1 MLRSLLDQ
9 VCYAVA
15 RPRLEAKTFRAVV
28 PLAFVNVLNLVCG
41 LVGESHPLHHWST
54 KCLAV
59 AKTPR
64 RPTPLLQVLLQA
76 LVG

>member
-1 MLRSLLDQ
+1 MPHLLLEQ

-41 LVGESHPLHHWST
+41 LVGESRQCNKPGLHLAILLHHWS
-54 KCLAV
+54 
-59 AKTPR
+59 R
-64 RPTPLLQVLLQA
+64 RPSEANTLLHV
-76 LVG
+76 